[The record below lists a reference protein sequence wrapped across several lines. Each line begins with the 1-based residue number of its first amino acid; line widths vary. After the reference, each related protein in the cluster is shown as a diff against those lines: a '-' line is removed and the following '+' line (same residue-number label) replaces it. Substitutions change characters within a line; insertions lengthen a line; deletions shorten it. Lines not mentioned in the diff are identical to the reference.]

1 MSTTHEFIAMK
12 TLERSSFKI
21 RRSLRLASKRF
32 LVRSSY
38 PNDLLHAVKTI
49 HRTSFRPGKWRLN
62 QDDLGRR
69 SYQAE
74 CLIKLKLED
83 QSLDPRVLEN

>member
-1 MSTTHEFIAMK
+1 M
-12 TLERSSFKI
+12 
-21 RRSLRLASKRF
+21 LRNA
-32 LVRSSY
+32 SY

-83 QSLDPRVLEN
+83 QSLDPSFGELVRPSQIEKKSN